1 MHVLSTPPAFILSQD
16 QTLRCSSNPLAIHLI
31 KRIITQFDLLHPL
44 FSTGV
49 LKSSCCLLPLTEGFK
64 ECKIRISSSFDF
76 PESQI
81 RSLLSPVTPFTSSPA
96 VKPAQMQQT
105 GSATLFLL
113 TGPHISHRMSVQHF
127 LAKQTLAGHSSRR
140 TERDKSVSS

>member
-16 QTLRCSSNPLAIHLI
+16 QTLRCRSNPLATHLI
-31 KRIITQFDLLHPL
+31 KRIIAQFDLLHPL

-105 GSATLFLL
+105 GFCNFVSFDGTSHLSSHVCSTL
-113 TGPHISHRMSVQHF
+113 PCK
-127 LAKQTLAGHSSRR
+127 ANPRR
-140 TERDKSVSS
+140 PLFKAH